1 MKERIVDGVVITTNE
16 SDMTDSEIRQ
26 YISRTREAYVT
37 DPMTQDI
44 SALNIQV
51 KDNDVE
57 ISYILSLPKFERIR
71 RITGYLVGTV
81 DRWNNGKKSELR
93 DRWQHIDPEH
103 KYTTADELV
112 KMGKIQSSWQIDPP
126 DWMVN
131 HYEVINNS
139 ACACVSK
146 TA

>member
-1 MKERIVDGVVITTNE
+1 M
-16 SDMTDSEIRQ
+16 EIC
-26 YISRTREAYVT
+26 IGN
-37 DPMTQDI
+37 M
-44 SALNIQV
+44 L
-51 KDNDVE
+51 K
-57 ISYILSLPKFERIR
+57 
-71 RITGYLVGTV
+71 
-81 DRWNNGKKSELR
+81 
-93 DRWQHIDPEH
+93 HIDPEH